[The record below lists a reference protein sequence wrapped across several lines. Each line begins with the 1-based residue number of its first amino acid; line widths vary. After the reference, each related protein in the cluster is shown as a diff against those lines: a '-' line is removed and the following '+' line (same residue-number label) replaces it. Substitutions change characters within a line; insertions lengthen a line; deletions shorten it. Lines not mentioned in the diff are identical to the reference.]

1 VVLGYIAEPQ
11 LIWLISGE
19 IPFNEIVV
27 PRRPRLPVLTALL
40 AEHVPPLV
48 VRADPPRG
56 ALGRGLAGIGGFL
69 DEVAVAELGVVAMG
83 VEQSV
88 SPLCRGKFGLGDRVG
103 QPAIVGL
110 AGELEDPA
118 RHRDGD
124 SVGGELLHER
134 VEPFPGRLACER

>member
-1 VVLGYIAEPQ
+1 MVLDYIAEPQ
-11 LIWLISGE
+11 LIWLISSE
-19 IPFNEIVV
+19 IPFNEIVMH
-27 PRRPRLPVLTALL
+27 RRPRLPALNALL
-40 AEHVPPLV
+40 TEHAPPLV

-56 ALGRGLAGIGGFL
+56 ALGHGLAGIAGFL
-69 DEVAVAELGVVAMG
+69 DEVAVAELGVVAVG

-88 SPLCRGKFGLGDRVG
+88 SPLCRGKFGLADRIG
-103 QPAIVGL
+103 QPATVGL

-124 SVGGELLHER
+124 SLGGELLHER